1 MMENVNSI
9 NAYDEIEKVA
19 FQLEHNADIKA
30 QREIDKVRNYADGYK
45 QAISDLLSVVKD
57 FVEESYDKKQSDIR
71 NA

>member
-57 FVEESYDKKQSDIR
+57 FGGKHCE
-71 NA
+71 

>member
-1 MMENVNSI
+1 MENVNSI

-30 QREIDKVRNYADGYK
+30 QREIDKVRSYADGYK

>member
-19 FQLEHNADIKA
+19 FQLKHNADIKA
-30 QREIDKVRNYADGYK
+30 QREIDKVKNYADGYK

-57 FVEESYDKKQSDIR
+57 FV
-71 NA
+71 

>member
-1 MMENVNSI
+1 MENVNSI

-57 FVEESYDKKQSDIR
+57 FV
-71 NA
+71 

>member
-1 MMENVNSI
+1 MENVNSI

>member
-9 NAYDEIEKVA
+9 NTYDEIEKVA

-57 FVEESYDKKQSDIR
+57 FV
-71 NA
+71 

>member
-1 MMENVNSI
+1 MENVNSI

-30 QREIDKVRNYADGYK
+30 QREIDKVRSYADGYK

-57 FVEESYDKKQSDIR
+57 FV
-71 NA
+71 